1 MVGGLAGTERCAVAT
16 FVETAFG
23 ERSALSREEIAR
35 ATWFIAL
42 ETAEKRPGS
51 GMSQLGLAIARGEVR
66 QARALPAERR
76 AIAHLTFAKLAAESL
91 GPAFDRM
98 LVTPQAAEIHRV
110 RTLLDVF
117 APAYPTKGSKDPW
130 ATLRRSLRRGDARES
145 IEKHRAYIA
154 RPSEALDRSRSRR
167 DLGRVF
173 WGSVAKRPKSSLSGI
188 ENVARLVAGMISCVR
203 EELVDPAGIG
213 AAREQ
218 LRSALEVAAE
228 MPEVMLGDETL
239 TTRLTAFLV
248 EDIEPSELDAD
259 LRAYR
264 RRLIA

>member
-1 MVGGLAGTERCAVAT
+1 M
-16 FVETAFG
+16 
-23 ERSALSREEIAR
+23 
-35 ATWFIAL
+35 
-42 ETAEKRPGS
+42 P
-51 GMSQLGLAIARGEVR
+51 
-66 QARALPAERR
+66 LPAERR